1 MSRRVQLVRRY
12 HSRQVVLHVE
22 CFYNQLCEPL
32 DETESRI
39 RETGSREDTKFTGR
53 RETWQNQMVLR
64 WTPSVGQD

>member
-1 MSRRVQLVRRY
+1 MRRY

-32 DETESRI
+32 DETERRI

-53 RETWQNQMVLR
+53 RETWQNQMVHWSYKLA
-64 WTPSVGQD
+64 TG